1 VLIPPEPRRTW
12 LSGYNF
18 AMDIGIIGAGASGI
32 FAALTAARIGAHVT
46 LFDHNAEIGK
56 KLLVTG
62 SGRCNLT
69 NAALSP
75 EKYTCADPAWMQAF
89 LQAFPLEAL
98 LAELDALGIPTH
110 HSDDGWYYPLSDS
123 AHSVVDI
130 LRQALIAHG
139 VELRLSTEV
148 VDFWPQGEGF
158 AVRLPSGEPARRQS
172 FDKLVVA
179 AGGKAYPALGSRGEL
194 FPTLARLGHT
204 VVPLVPA
211 LGPLTLSLGA
221 WKALQGLRF
230 DVKTGIWAGD
240 ELLGESF
247 GNVIFTDWGMN
258 GPGVMNLSHL
268 AARRQGEKLSLSLDF
283 GAAFG
288 QEWERRLA
296 KDNPAPLKAVLE
308 AFFPPKAAEFFLA
321 QAHIPPE
328 ARMRELSRA
337 QIQQLQRILRATRLP
352 ITGIKGFEQSQ
363 VSAGGVPVGEVDAR
377 TCQSRLVP
385 GLYLVGETLDVVGPC
400 GGFNLHFAFGSG
412 CLAGRNLSS
421 LSAG

>member
-1 VLIPPEPRRTW
+1 M
-12 LSGYNF
+12 N
-18 AMDIGIIGAGASGI
+18 IGIIGAGASGI
-32 FAALTAARIGAHVT
+32 FAALTAARSGAHVT

-89 LQAFPLEAL
+89 LQAFPLQAL
-98 LAELDALGIPTH
+98 LAELDTLGIPTH
-110 HSDDGWYYPLSDS
+110 HSDDGWFYPLSDS

-148 VDFWPQGEGF
+148 VDFWQQGGGF
-158 AVRLPSGEPARRQS
+158 AVRLPSGEPARTQS

-194 FPTLARLGHT
+194 FPMLERLGHT

-247 GNVIFTDWGMN
+247 GNLIFTAWGMN

-268 AARRQGEKLSLSLDF
+268 VARQPGQKLSLSLDF

-288 QEWERRLA
+288 QEWELRLA
-296 KDNPAPLKAVLE
+296 KDNPATLKAVLE

-337 QIQQLQRILRATRLP
+337 QAQQLQGILRATRLP
-352 ITGIKGFEQSQ
+352 ITGTKGFEQSQ

-377 TCQSRLVP
+377 TCQSRLIP

-412 CLAGRNLSS
+412 CLAGRDL
-421 LSAG
+421 AGLGWGK

>member
-1 VLIPPEPRRTW
+1 
-12 LSGYNF
+12 
-18 AMDIGIIGAGASGI
+18 MDIGIIGAGASGI
-32 FAALTAARIGAHVT
+32 FAALTAAQGGAHVT

-75 EKYTCADPAWMQAF
+75 EKYACADPVWMQAF
-89 LQAFPLEAL
+89 LHAFPLQAL
-98 LAELDALGIPTH
+98 LAELDRLGIPTH

-130 LRQALIAHG
+130 LRQALLARG
-139 VELRLSTEV
+139 VELCLSTEIE
-148 VDFWPQGEGF
+148 DFWPQDGGF
-158 AVRLPSGEPARRQS
+158 VMRFPSGEPARTQS

-211 LGPLTLSLGA
+211 LGPLTLTLGV

-230 DVKTGIWAGD
+230 DVKTGIWSGQ

-247 GNVIFTDWGMN
+247 GNVIFTAWGLN

-268 AARRQGEKLSLSLDF
+268 AARQPSQKLSLSLDF

-288 QEWERRLA
+288 DEFERRLSQ
-296 KDNPAPLKAVLE
+296 DNQANLKAVLE

-321 QAHIPPE
+321 QARISPK
-328 ARMRELSRA
+328 ARLAELLRA
-337 QIQQLQRILRATRLP
+337 QAQQLWSTLRDTRLP
-352 ITGIKGFEQSQ
+352 ITGTKGFDQSQ
-363 VSAGGVPVGEVDAR
+363 VTAGGVPVGEVDPL
-377 TCQSRLVP
+377 TCQSRRIP

-400 GGFNLHFAFGSG
+400 GGYNLHFAFGSG
-412 CLAGRNLSS
+412 YLAGRDLAKSTQN
-421 LSAG
+421 

>member
-1 VLIPPEPRRTW
+1 MEIAVV
-12 LSGYNF
+12 
-18 AMDIGIIGAGASGI
+18 GAGASGI
-32 FAALTAARIGAHVT
+32 FAALAAAQTGNRVT

-62 SGRCNLT
+62 SSRCNIS
-69 NAALSP
+69 NAMVGA
-75 EKYTCADPAWMQAF
+75 EKYACADEGWMHAFFQAYPPAR
-89 LQAFPLEAL
+89 L
-98 LAELDALGIPTH
+98 LNLLDALGIPTY
-110 HSDDGWYYPLSDS
+110 STADGWYYPLSNS
-123 AHSVVDI
+123 AHSVVEI
-130 LRQALIAHG
+130 LRADLLARGVALA
-139 VELRLSTEV
+139 LSTQV
-148 VDFWPQGEGF
+148 VDLRREEGGF
-158 AVRLPSGEPARRQS
+158 ALRFPSGEPARERF
-172 FDKLVVA
+172 FDKVVLA
-179 AGGKAYPALGSRGEL
+179 AGGKAYPSLGSRGEL
-194 FPTLARLGHT
+194 FPVLARLGHS

-211 LGPLTLSLGA
+211 LGPLTLVLGP

-247 GNVIFTDWGMN
+247 GNVIFTAWGMN

-268 AARRQGEKLSLSLDF
+268 AARQPGQKLSLSLDF

-288 QEWERRLA
+288 QEWKRRLA
-296 KDNPAPLKAVLE
+296 KNNPATLKAVLE

-337 QIQQLQRILRATRLP
+337 QAQQLSSTLRATRLP
-352 ITGIKGFEQSQ
+352 ITATKGFEQSQ

-377 TCQSRLVP
+377 TSQSRLVP

-412 CLAGRNLSS
+412 CLAGRDL
-421 LSAG
+421 AGLGWGK

>member
-1 VLIPPEPRRTW
+1 
-12 LSGYNF
+12 
-18 AMDIGIIGAGASGI
+18 MDIGIIGAGASGI
-32 FAALTAARIGAHVT
+32 FAALTAAQSGAHVT

-75 EKYTCADPAWMQAF
+75 EKYTCADQSWMQAF
-89 LQAFPLEAL
+89 LQAFPLQAL
-98 LAELDALGIPTH
+98 LAELDTLGIPTH
-110 HSDDGWYYPLSDS
+110 HSDDGWFYPLSDS

-130 LRQALIAHG
+130 LRQALIVHG
-139 VELRLSTEV
+139 VELRLSTQV
-148 VDFWPQGEGF
+148 VDFWQQGGGF
-158 AVRLPSGEPARRQS
+158 AVCFPSGEPARTQS
-172 FDKLVVA
+172 FDRLVVA

-230 DVKTGIWAGD
+230 DVKSGIWAGQ

-247 GNVIFTDWGMN
+247 GNVIFTAWGMN

-296 KDNPAPLKAVLE
+296 KDNPATLKAVLE

-328 ARMRELSRA
+328 ARMCELSRA
-337 QIQQLQRILRATRLP
+337 QMQQLQGILRATRLP

-412 CLAGRNLSS
+412 CLAGRDLSS

>member
-1 VLIPPEPRRTW
+1 
-12 LSGYNF
+12 
-18 AMDIGIIGAGASGI
+18 MDIGIIGAGASGI
-32 FAALTAARIGAHVT
+32 FAALTAARSGAHVT

-98 LAELDALGIPTH
+98 LAELDTLGIPTH
-110 HSDDGWYYPLSDS
+110 HSDDGWFYPLSDS

-130 LRQALIAHG
+130 LRQALLARG
-139 VELRLSTEV
+139 VELRLSTQV
-148 VDFWPQGEGF
+148 VDFWQQGGGF
-158 AVRLPSGEPARRQS
+158 AVRFPSGEPARTQS

-247 GNVIFTDWGMN
+247 GNVIFTAWGMN

-268 AARRQGEKLSLSLDF
+268 AARQPDEKLSLSLDF

-296 KDNPAPLKAVLE
+296 KDNPATLKAVLE

-321 QAHIPPE
+321 QAHIQPE

-337 QIQQLQRILRATRLP
+337 QAQQLQRILRATRLP

-412 CLAGRNLSS
+412 CLAGRDLSS
-421 LSAG
+421 ISAN

>member
-1 VLIPPEPRRTW
+1 
-12 LSGYNF
+12 
-18 AMDIGIIGAGASGI
+18 MDIGIIGAGASGI
-32 FAALTAARIGAHVT
+32 FAALTAAQGGAHVT

-75 EKYTCADPAWMQAF
+75 EKYACADPVWMQAF
-89 LQAFPLEAL
+89 LHAFPLQAL
-98 LAELDALGIPTH
+98 LAELDRLGIPTH

-130 LRQALIAHG
+130 LRQALLARG
-139 VELRLSTEV
+139 VELCLSTEIE
-148 VDFWPQGEGF
+148 DFWPQDGGF
-158 AVRLPSGEPARRQS
+158 VMRFPSGEPARTQS
-172 FDKLVVA
+172 FDKIVVA

-211 LGPLTLSLGA
+211 LGPLTLQLGT

-230 DVKTGIWAGD
+230 DVKTGIWSGQ

-247 GNVIFTDWGMN
+247 GNVIFTAWGLN
-258 GPGVMNLSHL
+258 GPGVMNLSHIV
-268 AARRQGEKLSLSLDF
+268 ARRLGQKLGLSLDF

-288 QEWERRLA
+288 DEFERRLS
-296 KDNPAPLKAVLE
+296 KDNPANLKAVLE
-308 AFFPPKAAEFFLA
+308 AFFPPKGADFFLA
-321 QAHIPPE
+321 QARIPPE

-337 QIQQLQRILRATRLP
+337 QAKQLESTLRDTRLP
-352 ITGIKGFEQSQ
+352 ITGTKGFDQSQ
-363 VSAGGVPVGEVDAR
+363 VSAGGVPVGEVDPL
-377 TCQSRLVP
+377 TCQSRRIP

-400 GGFNLHFAFGSG
+400 GGYNLHFAFGSG
-412 CLAGRNLSS
+412 CLAGRDLAKSS
-421 LSAG
+421 QN

>member
-1 VLIPPEPRRTW
+1 M
-12 LSGYNF
+12 N
-18 AMDIGIIGAGASGI
+18 IGIIGAGASGI
-32 FAALTAARIGAHVT
+32 FAALTAARSGAHVT

-89 LQAFPLEAL
+89 LQAFPLQAL
-98 LAELDALGIPTH
+98 LAELDTLGIPTH
-110 HSDDGWYYPLSDS
+110 HSDDGWFYPLSDS

-148 VDFWPQGEGF
+148 VDFWQQGGGF
-158 AVRLPSGEPARRQS
+158 AVRLPSGEPARTQS

-194 FPTLARLGHT
+194 FPMLERLGHS

-230 DVKTGIWAGD
+230 DVKTGIWARG

-247 GNVIFTDWGMN
+247 GNVIFTAWGMN

-268 AARRQGEKLSLSLDF
+268 AARRPDQKLSLSLDF

-296 KDNPAPLKAVLE
+296 KDNPATLKAVLE

-337 QIQQLQRILRATRLP
+337 QMQQLQGILRATRLP

-412 CLAGRNLSS
+412 CLAGRDLSS
-421 LSAG
+421 ISAG

>member
-1 VLIPPEPRRTW
+1 M
-12 LSGYNF
+12 N
-18 AMDIGIIGAGASGI
+18 IGIIGAGASGI
-32 FAALTAARIGAHVT
+32 FAALTAARSGAHVT

-89 LQAFPLEAL
+89 LQAFPLQAL
-98 LAELDALGIPTH
+98 LAELDTLGIPTH
-110 HSDDGWYYPLSDS
+110 HSDDGWFYPLSDS

-148 VDFWPQGEGF
+148 VDFWQQGGGF
-158 AVRLPSGEPARRQS
+158 AVRLPSGEPARTQS

-194 FPTLARLGHT
+194 FPMLERLGHT

-247 GNVIFTDWGMN
+247 GNLIFTAWGMN

-268 AARRQGEKLSLSLDF
+268 AARQPGEKLSLSLDF

-296 KDNPAPLKAVLE
+296 KDNPATLKAVLE
-308 AFFPPKAAEFFLA
+308 AFFPPKAADFFLA
-321 QAHIPPE
+321 QAHVPPE
-328 ARMRELSRA
+328 ARLRELSRA
-337 QIQQLQRILRATRLP
+337 QMQQLQGILRATRLP

-363 VSAGGVPVGEVDAR
+363 VSAGGVPVGEVDAH
-377 TCQSRLVP
+377 TCQSRLIP
-385 GLYLVGETLDVVGPC
+385 GLCLVGETLDVVGPC

-412 CLAGRNLSS
+412 CLAGRHLAS

>member
-1 VLIPPEPRRTW
+1 
-12 LSGYNF
+12 
-18 AMDIGIIGAGASGI
+18 MDIGIIGAGASGI
-32 FAALTAARIGAHVT
+32 FAALTAAQGGAHVT

-69 NAALSP
+69 NAALSA
-75 EKYTCADPAWMQAF
+75 EKYTCADQSWMQAF
-89 LQAFPLEAL
+89 LQAFPLQAL
-98 LAELDALGIPTH
+98 LAELDSLGIPTH

-130 LRQALIAHG
+130 LRQALLARG
-139 VELRLSTEV
+139 VELRLSTQV
-148 VDFWPQGEGF
+148 VDFWQQGSGF
-158 AVRLPSGEPARRQS
+158 TVRLPSGEPARTQS
-172 FDKLVVA
+172 FDRLVVA

-204 VVPLVPA
+204 IVPLVPA
-211 LGPLTLSLGA
+211 LGPLTLQLGV

-230 DVKTGIWAGD
+230 DVKTGIWAGE

-247 GNVIFTDWGMN
+247 GNVIFTAWGMN

-268 AARRQGEKLSLSLDF
+268 AAQRQGEQLSLSLDF

-308 AFFPPKAAEFFLA
+308 AFFSPKAAEFFLA
-321 QAHIPPE
+321 QAHVPPE
-328 ARMRELSRA
+328 ARLRELSRA
-337 QIQQLQRILRATRLP
+337 QMQQPSSILRATRLP
-352 ITGIKGFEQSQ
+352 ITGTKGFEHSQ
-363 VSAGGVPVGEVDAR
+363 VSAGGVPVGEVDPC
-377 TCQSRLVP
+377 TCQSRFIP

-412 CLAGRNLSS
+412 CLAGRHL
-421 LSAG
+421 AGLGWGN

>member
-1 VLIPPEPRRTW
+1 
-12 LSGYNF
+12 
-18 AMDIGIIGAGASGI
+18 MDIGIIGAGASGI
-32 FAALTAARIGAHVT
+32 FAALTAAQGGVHVT

-75 EKYTCADPAWMQAF
+75 EKYACADPVWMQAF
-89 LQAFPLEAL
+89 LHAFPLQAFL
-98 LAELDALGIPTH
+98 TELDTLGIPTH

-130 LRQALIAHG
+130 LRQALLARG
-139 VELRLSTEV
+139 VELCLSTEI
-148 VDFWPQGEGF
+148 VDFWPQDGGF
-158 AVRLPSGEPARRQS
+158 VMRFPSGEPARTQS

-211 LGPLTLSLGA
+211 LGPLTLQLGA
-221 WKALQGLRF
+221 WKTLQGLRF
-230 DVKTGIWAGD
+230 DVNTGIWAGQ

-247 GNVIFTDWGMN
+247 GNVIFTAWGLN

-268 AARRQGEKLSLSLDF
+268 AARQPSQKLGLSLDF

-288 QEWERRLA
+288 DEFERRLS
-296 KDNPAPLKAVLE
+296 KDNPANLKAVLE
-308 AFFPPKAAEFFLA
+308 AFFPPKAADFFLA
-321 QAHIPPE
+321 QVRIPPE

-337 QIQQLQRILRATRLP
+337 QAKQLESTLRDTRLP
-352 ITGIKGFEQSQ
+352 ITGTKGFDQSQ
-363 VSAGGVPVGEVDAR
+363 VSAGGVPVGEVDPLK
-377 TCQSRLVP
+377 CQSRRIP

-400 GGFNLHFAFGSG
+400 GGYNLHFAFGSG
-412 CLAGRNLSS
+412 YLAGRHLDKQTKPPE
-421 LSAG
+421 G

>member
-1 VLIPPEPRRTW
+1 
-12 LSGYNF
+12 
-18 AMDIGIIGAGASGI
+18 MDIGIIGAGASGI
-32 FAALTAARIGAHVT
+32 FAALTAAQGGAHVT

-89 LQAFPLEAL
+89 LQTFPLEAL
-98 LAELDALGIPTH
+98 LVELDALGIPTH

-130 LRQALIAHG
+130 LRHALIAHG
-139 VELRLSTEV
+139 VELRLSTQV
-148 VDFWPQGEGF
+148 VDYWQQGRGF
-158 AVRLPSGEPARRQS
+158 VVRFPSGEPARTQS
-172 FDKLVVA
+172 FDRLVVA

-204 VVPLVPA
+204 LVPLVPA

-230 DVKTGIWAGD
+230 DVKTAIWSGD

-247 GNVIFTDWGMN
+247 GNVIFTAWGMN

-283 GAAFG
+283 GSAFG

-296 KDNPAPLKAVLE
+296 KDNPAKLKAVLE

-337 QIQQLQRILRATRLP
+337 QAQQLQRILRATRLP
-352 ITGIKGFEQSQ
+352 ITGTKGFGQSQ

-377 TCQSRLVP
+377 TCQSHLVP

-412 CLAGRNLSS
+412 CLAGRDLSS
-421 LSAG
+421 RSAG

>member
-1 VLIPPEPRRTW
+1 
-12 LSGYNF
+12 
-18 AMDIGIIGAGASGI
+18 MDIGIIGAGASGI
-32 FAALTAARIGAHVT
+32 FAALAAAQGGAHVT

-75 EKYTCADPAWMQAF
+75 EKYSCADQSWMQAF
-89 LQAFPLEAL
+89 LQAFPLQAL
-98 LAELDALGIPTH
+98 LAELDTLGIPTH

-130 LRQALIAHG
+130 LRQALLARG
-139 VELRLSTEV
+139 VELRLSTQV
-148 VDFWPQGEGF
+148 VDFWQQGGGF
-158 AVRLPSGEPARRQS
+158 AVRFPSGEPARTQS
-172 FDKLVVA
+172 FDRLVVA

-211 LGPLTLSLGA
+211 LGPLTLSLGG

-230 DVKTGIWAGD
+230 DVKTAIWSGD

-247 GNVIFTDWGMN
+247 GNVIFTAWGMN

-283 GAAFG
+283 GSAFG

-296 KDNPAPLKAVLE
+296 KDNPAKLKAVLE

-328 ARMRELSRA
+328 ARMRELSRTEM
-337 QIQQLQRILRATRLP
+337 QQLQRTLREARLP
-352 ITGIKGFEQSQ
+352 ITGTKGFGQSQ
-363 VSAGGVPVGEVDAR
+363 VSAGGVPVGEVDAY

-412 CLAGRNLSS
+412 CLAGRDLSS

>member
-1 VLIPPEPRRTW
+1 
-12 LSGYNF
+12 
-18 AMDIGIIGAGASGI
+18 MDIGIIGAGASGI
-32 FAALTAARIGAHVT
+32 FVALTAARSGAHVT

-98 LAELDALGIPTH
+98 LAELDTLGIPTH
-110 HSDDGWYYPLSDS
+110 HSDDGWFYPLSDS

-130 LRQALIAHG
+130 LRQALLARG
-139 VELRLSTEV
+139 VELRLSTQV
-148 VDFWPQGEGF
+148 VDFWQQGGGF
-158 AVRLPSGEPARRQS
+158 AVRFPSGEPARTQS

-240 ELLGESF
+240 DLLGESF
-247 GNVIFTDWGMN
+247 GNVIFTAWGMN

-268 AARRQGEKLSLSLDF
+268 AARQPGEKLSLSLDF
-283 GAAFG
+283 GAAFRL
-288 QEWERRLA
+288 EWERRLA
-296 KDNPAPLKAVLE
+296 KDNPATLKAVLE

-337 QIQQLQRILRATRLP
+337 QAQQLQRILRATRLP

-412 CLAGRNLSS
+412 CLAGRDLSS
-421 LSAG
+421 ISAN

>member
-1 VLIPPEPRRTW
+1 
-12 LSGYNF
+12 
-18 AMDIGIIGAGASGI
+18 MDIGIIGAGASGI

>member
-1 VLIPPEPRRTW
+1 
-12 LSGYNF
+12 
-18 AMDIGIIGAGASGI
+18 MDIGIIGAGASGI
-32 FAALTAARIGAHVT
+32 FAALTAAQGGAHVT

-75 EKYTCADPAWMQAF
+75 EKYSCADTAWMQAF
-89 LQAFPLEAL
+89 LHAFPLQAL
-98 LAELDALGIPTH
+98 LAELDTLGIPTH

-130 LRQALIAHG
+130 LRQALLARG
-139 VELRLSTEV
+139 VELCLSTEI
-148 VDFWPQGEGF
+148 VDFGLQGGRF
-158 AVRLPSGEPARRQS
+158 TVRFPSGEPARTQS

-194 FPTLARLGHT
+194 FPTLARLRHT

-211 LGPLTLSLGA
+211 LGPLTLQLGV

-230 DVKTGIWAGD
+230 DVKTGIWSGQ

-247 GNVIFTDWGMN
+247 GNVIFTAWGLN

-268 AARRQGEKLSLSLDF
+268 AARQPSQKLSLSLDF

-288 QEWERRLA
+288 DEFERRLS
-296 KDNPAPLKAVLE
+296 KDNQANLKAVLE

-321 QAHIPPE
+321 QARISPK
-328 ARMRELSRA
+328 ARLAELSRA
-337 QIQQLQRILRATRLP
+337 QAQQLWSTLRDTRLP
-352 ITGIKGFEQSQ
+352 ITGTKGFDQSQ
-363 VSAGGVPVGEVDAR
+363 VTAGGVPVGEVDPL
-377 TCQSRLVP
+377 TCQSRRIP

-400 GGFNLHFAFGSG
+400 GGYNLHFAFGSG
-412 CLAGRNLSS
+412 YLAGRDLAKSTQN
-421 LSAG
+421 

>member
-1 VLIPPEPRRTW
+1 MEIAVV
-12 LSGYNF
+12 
-18 AMDIGIIGAGASGI
+18 GAGASGI
-32 FAALTAARIGAHVT
+32 FAALAAAQTGNRVT

-62 SGRCNLT
+62 SSRCNIS
-69 NAALSP
+69 NAMVGA
-75 EKYTCADPAWMQAF
+75 EKYACADEGWMHAFFQAYPPAR
-89 LQAFPLEAL
+89 L
-98 LAELDALGIPTH
+98 LSLLDALGIPTY
-110 HSDDGWYYPLSDS
+110 STADGWYYPLSNS
-123 AHSVVDI
+123 AHSVVEI
-130 LRQALIAHG
+130 LRADLLARGVALA
-139 VELRLSTEV
+139 LSTQV
-148 VDFWPQGEGF
+148 VDLRREEGGF
-158 AVRLPSGEPARRQS
+158 ALRFPSGEPARERF
-172 FDKLVVA
+172 FDKVVLA
-179 AGGKAYPALGSRGEL
+179 AGGKAYPSLGSRGEL
-194 FPTLARLGHT
+194 FPVLARLGHS

-247 GNVIFTDWGMN
+247 GNVIFTAWGMN

-268 AARRQGEKLSLSLDF
+268 AARQPGQKLSLSLDF

-288 QEWERRLA
+288 QEWKRRLA
-296 KDNPAPLKAVLE
+296 KNNPATLKAVLE
-308 AFFPPKAAEFFLA
+308 AFFPPKAAEFFLM
-321 QAHIPPE
+321 QARIPPE
-328 ARMRELSRA
+328 ARLRELSRA
-337 QIQQLQRILRATRLP
+337 QMQQLQGILRATRLP

-412 CLAGRNLSS
+412 CLAGRHL
-421 LSAG
+421 AGLGWGK

>member
-1 VLIPPEPRRTW
+1 M
-12 LSGYNF
+12 N
-18 AMDIGIIGAGASGI
+18 IGIIGAGASGI
-32 FAALTAARIGAHVT
+32 FAALTAARSGAHVT

-89 LQAFPLEAL
+89 LQAFPLQAL
-98 LAELDALGIPTH
+98 LAELDTLGIPTH
-110 HSDDGWYYPLSDS
+110 HSDDGWFYPLSDS

-148 VDFWPQGEGF
+148 VDFWQQGGGF
-158 AVRLPSGEPARRQS
+158 AVRLPSGEPARTQS

-194 FPTLARLGHT
+194 FPMLERLGHT

-247 GNVIFTDWGMN
+247 GNLIFTAWGMN

-268 AARRQGEKLSLSLDF
+268 VARQPGQKLSLSLDF

-288 QEWERRLA
+288 QEWELRLA
-296 KDNPAPLKAVLE
+296 KDNPATLKAVLE

-337 QIQQLQRILRATRLP
+337 QAQQLSSTLRATRLP

-363 VSAGGVPVGEVDAR
+363 VSAGGVPVGEVDAH

-412 CLAGRNLSS
+412 CLAGRDL
-421 LSAG
+421 AGLGWRK

>member
-1 VLIPPEPRRTW
+1 

-32 FAALTAARIGAHVT
+32 FAALTAAQGGAHVT

-89 LQAFPLEAL
+89 LQAFPLQAL
-98 LAELDALGIPTH
+98 LAELDTLGIPTH

-139 VELRLSTEV
+139 VELRLSTQV
-148 VDFWPQGEGF
+148 VDFWQQGGGF
-158 AVRLPSGEPARRQS
+158 AVRLPSGEPARTQS

-247 GNVIFTDWGMN
+247 GNVIFTAWGMN

-268 AARRQGEKLSLSLDF
+268 AARQPDQKLSLSLDF

-296 KDNPAPLKAVLE
+296 KDNPATLKAVLE

-321 QAHIPPE
+321 QAHIQPE

-337 QIQQLQRILRATRLP
+337 QAQQLSAPCAQPACPSQASRAL
-352 ITGIKGFEQSQ
+352 
-363 VSAGGVPVGEVDAR
+363 
-377 TCQSRLVP
+377 SR
-385 GLYLVGETLDVVGPC
+385 
-400 GGFNLHFAFGSG
+400 AK
-412 CLAGRNLSS
+412 
-421 LSAG
+421 

>member
-1 VLIPPEPRRTW
+1 M
-12 LSGYNF
+12 SGYNF
-18 AMDIGIIGAGASGI
+18 AMGIGIIGAGASGI
-32 FAALTAARIGAHVT
+32 FAALTAAQGGAHVS

-75 EKYTCADPAWMQAF
+75 EKYTCADQSWMQTF
-89 LQAFPLEAL
+89 LQAFPLQAL

-130 LRQALIAHG
+130 LRQALLARG
-139 VELRLSTEV
+139 VELRLSTQVE
-148 VDFWPQGEGF
+148 DFWQQGSGF
-158 AVRLPSGEPARRQS
+158 TVRFPSGEPARTQS
-172 FDKLVVA
+172 FNRLVVA

-194 FPTLARLGHT
+194 FPTLTRLGHS

-211 LGPLTLSLGA
+211 LGPLTLQLGA
-221 WKALQGLRF
+221 WKMLQGLRF

-240 ELLGESF
+240 ELFGESF
-247 GNVIFTDWGMN
+247 GNVIFTAWGMN

-268 AARRQGEKLSLSLDF
+268 VARRPGLKLSLSLDF

-296 KDNPAPLKAVLE
+296 KDNPVTLKAVLE
-308 AFFPPKAAEFFLA
+308 AFFSPKAAEFFLA

-328 ARMRELSRA
+328 ARLRELSRA
-337 QIQQLQRILRATRLP
+337 QAQQLSSTLRATRLP
-352 ITGIKGFEQSQ
+352 ITGIKGFEHSQ
-363 VSAGGVPVGEVDAR
+363 VSAGGVPVGEVDPR
-377 TCQSRLVP
+377 TCQSRLIS

-412 CLAGRNLSS
+412 CLAGRDLSS

>member
-1 VLIPPEPRRTW
+1 
-12 LSGYNF
+12 
-18 AMDIGIIGAGASGI
+18 MDIGIIGAGASGI
-32 FAALTAARIGAHVT
+32 FAALAAAQGSAHVT

-69 NAALSP
+69 NAALSL
-75 EKYTCADPAWMQAF
+75 EKYTCADQSWMQAF
-89 LQAFPLEAL
+89 LQAFPLQAL
-98 LAELDALGIPTH
+98 LLELDALGIPTH

-130 LRQALIAHG
+130 LRHALLARG
-139 VELRLSTEV
+139 VELRLSTQV
-148 VDFWPQGEGF
+148 MDFWQKGSGF
-158 AVRLPSGEPARRQS
+158 AVRFPSGEPARTQS
-172 FDKLVVA
+172 FDRLVVA

-194 FPTLARLGHT
+194 FPILARLGHT
-204 VVPLVPA
+204 IVPLLPA
-211 LGPLTLSLGA
+211 LGPLALSLGA

-230 DVKTGIWAGD
+230 DVKTGIWAGQ

-247 GNVIFTDWGMN
+247 GNVIFTAWGMN

-268 AARRQGEKLSLSLDF
+268 AAQRQGQKLSLSLDF

-296 KDNPAPLKAVLE
+296 KDNPAALKAVLE

-321 QAHIPPE
+321 QAHIPLE
-328 ARMRELSRA
+328 AHTRELSRA
-337 QIQQLQRILRATRLP
+337 QMQQLSSTLRATHLP
-352 ITGIKGFEQSQ
+352 ITGTKGFEHSQ
-363 VSAGGVPVGEVDAR
+363 VSAGGVPVGEVDPR
-377 TCQSRLVP
+377 TCQSRVIP

-412 CLAGRNLSS
+412 YLAGRHL
-421 LSAG
+421 AGLGWGN

>member
-1 VLIPPEPRRTW
+1 MN
-12 LSGYNF
+12 GYNL

-32 FAALTAARIGAHVT
+32 FAALTAAQGGAHVT

-75 EKYTCADPAWMQAF
+75 EKYSCADTAWMQAF
-89 LQAFPLEAL
+89 LHAFPLQAL
-98 LAELDALGIPTH
+98 LAELDTLGIPTH

-130 LRQALIAHG
+130 LRQALLARG
-139 VELRLSTEV
+139 VELCLSTEI
-148 VDFWPQGEGF
+148 VDFWPQDGGF
-158 AVRLPSGEPARRQS
+158 VMRFPSGEPARTQS

-211 LGPLTLSLGA
+211 LGPLTLQLGA
-221 WKALQGLRF
+221 WKTLQGLRF
-230 DVKTGIWAGD
+230 DVNTGIWAGQ

-247 GNVIFTDWGMN
+247 GNVIFTAWGLN

-268 AARRQGEKLSLSLDF
+268 AARQPSQKLNLSLDF
-283 GAAFG
+283 GAAFR
-288 QEWERRLA
+288 EEFERRLS
-296 KDNPAPLKAVLE
+296 KDNPANLKAVLE

-321 QAHIPPE
+321 QVRIPPE

-337 QIQQLQRILRATRLP
+337 QAKQLESTLRDTRLP
-352 ITGIKGFEQSQ
+352 ITGTKGFDQSQ
-363 VSAGGVPVGEVDAR
+363 VSAGGVPVGEVDPL
-377 TCQSRLVP
+377 TCQSRRIP

-400 GGFNLHFAFGSG
+400 GGYNLHFAFGSG
-412 CLAGRNLSS
+412 YLAGRDLAKSTQN
-421 LSAG
+421 

>member
-1 VLIPPEPRRTW
+1 
-12 LSGYNF
+12 
-18 AMDIGIIGAGASGI
+18 MDIGIIGAGASGI
-32 FAALTAARIGAHVT
+32 FAALTAARSGAHVT

-75 EKYTCADPAWMQAF
+75 EKYSCADQSWMQAF
-89 LQAFPLEAL
+89 LQAFPLQAL
-98 LAELDALGIPTH
+98 LAELDTLGIPTH

-130 LRQALIAHG
+130 LRQALMAHG
-139 VELRLSTEV
+139 VELRLSTQV
-148 VDFWPQGEGF
+148 VDFWQQGVGF
-158 AVRLPSGEPARRQS
+158 AVRFPSGEPARTQS
-172 FDKLVVA
+172 FDRLVVA

-247 GNVIFTDWGMN
+247 GNVIFTAWGMN

-268 AARRQGEKLSLSLDF
+268 AARQPDEKLSLSLDF

-296 KDNPAPLKAVLE
+296 KDNPATLKAVLE
-308 AFFPPKAAEFFLA
+308 AFFPPKAAEFFLM

-337 QIQQLQRILRATRLP
+337 QMQQLSSILRATRLP

-412 CLAGRNLSS
+412 CLAGRDLSS
-421 LSAG
+421 ISAN